1 MTPFPKKRWT
11 IMLYMVGFKDSSFL
25 RDALFEIK
33 RIGSN
38 RDVNVL
44 AELDTGCDGIATKRY
59 YLTRMEREEQIYQTI
74 KAINSDSL
82 ITDLDEM
89 KKLLNVSELDRTAV
103 SLEEIK
109 RLEVTVGSRKRT
121 LRSVFDDVLDDSAR
135 RCLREILGEKTRS
148 EIDASSLVIYIL
160 GCLLEID
167 NVSHIGNREG
177 KPRKMMNSLGQ
188 TDAGAPQTLTDFIQ
202 WGITNYPSD
211 RRMIIILGHGDGTSI
226 AWDMM
231 PQDITRS
238 SELSV
243 NKLSMALTIP
253 VKGQRKQH
261 EIFDIIGFNSCQ
273 MGTLEIYHHLKGLA
287 DFGVHSEGGSPKE
300 NWPYCRIIGGLQQ
313 HPDLASRKV
322 VELIVQEFV
331 DRYSDFEEKCRED
344 IDIAAC
350 EIDKAPALVND
361 VDDLAKLLL
370 TRLTANKTRNPNLHL
385 IENLNRAREKC
396 QSYDVGD
403 FQFVDLSDFCKQLCN
418 IPSGEEPDKELR
430 SICDQIIKDVEAMAF
445 LAAPFT
451 LAPCSHGLSI
461 YFPKSGSKVVPEY
474 QNRLEIKSISWRK
487 FLEKYISLL
496 N

>member
-1 MTPFPKKRWT
+1 MTPFPQKKWT

-44 AELDTGCDGIATKRY
+44 VELDTGCDGIATKRY

-82 ITDLDEM
+82 INDLEEM
-89 KKLLNVSELDRTAV
+89 KKLLKVSESDGTVV

-109 RLEVTVGSRKRT
+109 RLEVTVGTGKRT
-121 LRSVFDDVLDDSAR
+121 LRSLFDDVLDDSAR

-167 NVSHIGNREG
+167 NVSHIGNSEG
-177 KPRKMMNSLGQ
+177 KPRAMMNSIGQ
-188 TDAGAPQTLTDFIQ
+188 TDAGDPQTLTDFVQ
-202 WGITNYPSD
+202 WGILNYPSD

-226 AWDMM
+226 AWDMK
-231 PQDITRS
+231 PEEIARS
-238 SELSV
+238 SELPV
-243 NKLSMALTIP
+243 NKLARALTIP
-253 VKGQRKQH
+253 VEGQREKH
-261 EIFDIIGFNSCQ
+261 EVFDIIGFNSCQ

-287 DFGVHSEGGSPKE
+287 AFGVHSEGGSPKE
-300 NWPYCRIIGGLQQ
+300 NWPYCRIIGALQQ
-313 HPDLASRKV
+313 HPDLASGEV
-322 VELIVQEFV
+322 AAIIVQEFA
-331 DRYSDFEEKCRED
+331 DRYSDFEEKCGED

-350 EIDKAPALVND
+350 EIDKASYLVND
-361 VDDLAKLLL
+361 VDDFAKLLL
-370 TRLTANKTRNPNLHL
+370 SRLDADQERSPNLPL
-385 IENLNRAREKC
+385 IANISRARGKC

-418 IPSGEEPDKELR
+418 APPGEEPDEKLR
-430 SICDQIIKDVEAMAF
+430 SICGQIIKDVEAMAF

-474 QNRLEIKSISWRK
+474 RDRLEIKSISWRE
-487 FLEKYISLL
+487 FLEYYISLL